1 MHVLGSNM
9 TETSGC
15 FYSVSQICR
24 ARFAFVS
31 ILANI
36 HVECFWAKHDKTCLS
51 KRFKSEL
58 SGAMYAS
65 RLSSLLRVN
74 RIKKNARGI
83 AGRIPQ

>member
-1 MHVLGSNM
+1 M

-24 ARFAFVS
+24 ARFAFVF

-36 HVECFWAKHDKTCLS
+36 HVECFSAKLDKTCLR

-74 RIKKNARGI
+74 QLKKTPAILRDESHN
-83 AGRIPQ
+83 